1 MIGTI
6 SALLISYWYYK
17 NALKKGKNAI
27 LHAALG
33 FCFYLIPALLWTIFV
48 TPHLRDAVS
57 HSPGQIMS
65 FFANYA
71 FVIVGISCAVWV
83 KYKHF

>member
-17 NALKKGKNAI
+17 NALKKGKNAV

-33 FCFYLIPALLWTIFV
+33 FGFYLIPALLWTIFV

-57 HSPGQIMS
+57 HSPGQIIRVNMS
-65 FFANYA
+65 FRHL
-71 FVIVGISCAVWV
+71 IEHSER
-83 KYKHF
+83 